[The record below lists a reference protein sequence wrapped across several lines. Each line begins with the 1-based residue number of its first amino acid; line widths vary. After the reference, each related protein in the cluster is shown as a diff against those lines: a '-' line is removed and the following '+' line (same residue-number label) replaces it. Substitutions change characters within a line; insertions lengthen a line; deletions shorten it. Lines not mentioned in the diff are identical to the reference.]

1 MTLWWMADS
10 GMTLWWRMSFD
21 VHFHVGGAEDVA
33 GALEADADV
42 VAFVVDEGVP
52 GLVFERDEAAVHFFE
67 EALDELAVAR
77 EADLQGVFDHQ
88 RQQPGRG
95 HGAEDRAPVAGG
107 EQVRQAADVVDV
119 HVGDDQRQHVV
130 HREGDAVLFEMRVR
144 GGTPVGACLARES
157 ALGVVP
163 TSAAPAARSRARHRV
178 RSYRGGAGSVLALE
192 QAAIDEQRAIRRQL
206 QAVAAAGD
214 ASGAAVVG

>member
-1 MTLWWMADS
+1 M
-10 GMTLWWRMSFD
+10 
-21 VHFHVGGAEDVA
+21 A

-42 VAFVVDEGVP
+42 VACVIDEGVP

-67 EALDELAVAR
+67 EALDERAVAR
-77 EADLQGVFDHQ
+77 EADFQGVFDHQ

-95 HGAEDRAPVAGG
+95 HGAENRAPVAGG
-107 EQVRQAADVVDV
+107 EQVRQATDVVDV

-130 HREGDAVLFEMRVR
+130 HGEGDAVLFEV
-144 GGTPVGACLARES
+144 VGAF
-157 ALGVVP
+157 G
-163 TSAAPAARSRARHRV
+163 
-178 RSYRGGAGSVLALE
+178 VLALE

-214 ASGAAVVG
+214 ALCAAVVGEGWVGHGGIG